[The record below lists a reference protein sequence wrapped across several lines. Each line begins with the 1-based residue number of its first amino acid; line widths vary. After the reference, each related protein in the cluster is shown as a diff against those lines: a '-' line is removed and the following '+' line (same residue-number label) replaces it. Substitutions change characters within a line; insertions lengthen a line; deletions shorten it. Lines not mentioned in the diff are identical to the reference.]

1 MNHLILFVICLFSI
15 EVLIRLNYIFFFYE
29 TLKVS
34 KKAIRI
40 ILNKKISDHWKEIII
55 PKYSLNMMV
64 FSLQML
70 LIFLFIFSAFLI
82 ADFFL
87 NDFLGFIFSLNG
99 IFESILFASSYAYLR
114 KLVLR

>member
-1 MNHLILFVICLFSI
+1 MNRLILFGICLFSI
-15 EVLIRLNYIFFFYE
+15 EVLIRLKYTFLFSK
-29 TLKVS
+29 TLKAS
-34 KKAIRI
+34 RKAIKI

-55 PKYSLNMMV
+55 PKYSLNIMV

-70 LIFLFIFSAFLI
+70 LIFLFIFSTFLI

-99 IFESILFASSYAYLR
+99 IFESILFAFSYAYLR
-114 KLVLR
+114 KLVVK